1 MHEPVI
7 RSGDHILVGDGKK
20 ILLFENCGNALS
32 PKFKM
37 IQQMHNADPRGF
49 SSILSS
55 LDKKHIKGQISRLH
69 IVAPPKA
76 LGGLRDS
83 MSRSLKQ
90 CVVSEVDKDLTGLPV
105 KNIERNLRQAS

>member
-20 ILLFENCGNALS
+20 TLLFENCGNALN

-37 IQQMHNADPRGF
+37 IQQMHSADPKGF
-49 SSILSS
+49 SNILSS
-55 LDKKHIKGQISRLH
+55 LNKRYTKEQIARLH

-83 MSRSLKQ
+83 MSRSLRR
-90 CVVSEVDKDLTGLPV
+90 CVVSEVDKDLTELPV

>member
-20 ILLFENCGNALS
+20 VLLFENCGNALS

-37 IQQMHNADPRGF
+37 VQQMHSNDPKGF
-49 SSILSS
+49 SNILQS
-55 LDKKHIKGQISRLH
+55 LDKRHNRGQIERLH

-76 LGGLRDS
+76 LGYMRDA
-83 MSRSLKQ
+83 MTRSLKQ